1 MRRLAPIAAAI
12 FVLSIAGPVSAQG
25 DPEPSVAA
33 DAMAEGGPEQAMV
46 VLNTPTDPDAT
57 GVELLDAEHAV
68 MTRLPDRIVVEVRMR
83 TPEPGSYRYALS
95 VPPER
100 WAAPEVFTGWLFVF
114 NHPEHC
120 VSSKE
125 PPRCGPRDFVKR
137 TRAGV
142 YNVGAHVS
150 SISHHGGPFVLD
162 EGTDGYVVI
171 SGEILV
177 GAPPLR
183 HTPPDPAVRIGL
195 EEPLT
200 AEVHLAIVSHGQLD
214 PATLPGELY
223 EAEGVPTCDC
233 WWLAMWL
240 GTAPE

>member
-1 MRRLAPIAAAI
+1 MWRWGPIAAAMLML
-12 FVLSIAGPVSAQG
+12 FQAGPVLAQDG
-25 DPEPSVAA
+25 QAPASPDAARPSGIGQTATF
-33 DAMAEGGPEQAMV
+33 V
-46 VLNTPTDPDAT
+46 VNTPTDPDAT
-57 GVELLDAEHAV
+57 GVTLLEADQAILR
-68 MTRLPDRIVVEVRMR
+68 RLPDRIVIEVRMR

-114 NHPEHC
+114 NRPEQC
-120 VSSKE
+120 VSSTE
-125 PPRCGPRDFVKR
+125 PPRCGPKDFVKR

-142 YNVGAHVS
+142 YNIGAHVS
-150 SISHHGGPFVLD
+150 SISHHGGAFVLD
-162 EGTDGYVVI
+162 EGTDGHVII

-183 HTPPDPAVRIGL
+183 HTPPDPAVRVGL
-195 EEPLT
+195 EEPMA

-223 EAEGVPTCDC
+223 EAEGVPDCDC
-233 WWLAMWL
+233 WWLAMWTGPAL
-240 GTAPE
+240 E